1 MKKSIRV
8 LFQDTTQNYNT
19 SINAPTLEYVDY
31 FVGQTLN
38 VGAGP
43 EDNLHKCIGAA
54 QVVNSNDLNADDL
67 IYVGIYNPHTNNRLP
82 AVYSKTFGGIV
93 GFTNEDKPY
102 YNDAVLG
109 QDGNPFVDD
118 VKMLIFPTWKC
129 HNSTHRLVF
138 ETSIEPDKSIR
149 VYRSDK

>member
-8 LFQDTTQNYNT
+8 LFQDSTLNYNT
-19 SINAPTLEYVDY
+19 SINVTTLEHVDY

-38 VGAGP
+38 IGAGP
-43 EDNLHKCIGAA
+43 EDNLHKCIGVA
-54 QVVNSNDLNADDL
+54 QVVSSNDLNEEEL
-67 IYVGIYNPHTNNRLP
+67 TYVGIYNPHSNRKLP
-82 AVYSKTFGGIV
+82 AIFSKVQGGIV
-93 GFTNEDKPY
+93 GFIEESKPY

-109 QDGNPFVDD
+109 QVGNVFVED
-118 VKMLIFPTWKC
+118 VQLLIFPTWKC
-129 HNSTHRLVF
+129 HDTTHRLVV